1 MPHGVLA
8 KLAIASGQ
16 LGPLPQGSGNPTPHD
31 AKTPSERVEYFMRIS
46 RLTVDKL
53 GVKLYDKVS
62 AVIAELIA
70 NAYDADATEVT
81 VHAPMGKY
89 LAARPGAD
97 RSLANKEEFSI
108 EVADNGSGM
117 TPQQMQ
123 DFFLVVGAERRNDP
137 NRGNLSPQFK
147 RKVMGRKGVGKLA
160 PFGIC
165 KTIEVISGGGKWIM
179 DNGRD
184 SSSGYRRSH
193 ILLHYDKILELSN
206 NEPDKRY
213 SPTIGDKDES
223 LSKKKGTR
231 IILKNFNCRK
241 VPDINTLNRQLAQ
254 RFGLESE
261 NWQIQL
267 LDNTKSE
274 SLPITVGSFNIETMP
289 NTKIMFRYDQSVVL
303 PNGTVAQDL
312 KAGFNHSDT
321 FYSLSGWM
329 AYSRFPYKDELM
341 AGVRIYCRG
350 KIAAQTSIFNR
361 RAGFTGEHNIRSY
374 LVGEIHADWLDEE
387 EDLIQTDRR
396 DILWS
401 DELAAAFEN
410 WGQKVVKRIGT
421 LSRDPMRKATLQLF
435 LDTGNVES
443 RIRDAYPTEDHQSI
457 RDSAKELARSFG
469 RTISRGEAEDDTVV
483 NELVDLSITL
493 APHVTLSSMMK
504 KAIANANR
512 PLSALASFLRT
523 ARIAE
528 LSSFGRIAE
537 DRLKVLKRLE
547 LLKDSEDTNE
557 NNLQQLITDAPWLI
571 NPEWAPVTANQSF
584 SSLRKAFEQYYENR
598 TGQCISLGSFE
609 NTGKRP
615 DFVLSSQEGI
625 VQIIEIKKPH
635 HALTNPEMD
644 RIVKYHDN
652 MDEFL
657 KNSANEEF
665 RRHFADFHI
674 TLVCDDLALTGAQ
687 RAAFNGYRGDQGKKG
702 RLTHMGWTA
711 FLLKTKQVHQDF
723 LCEAQ
728 RQRDEIPS
736 IPQEN

>member
-31 AKTPSERVEYFMRIS
+31 AKTPSERVDYSMRIS

-81 VHAPMGKY
+81 VSAPMGQF
-89 LAARPGAD
+89 LATRAGGTVAD
-97 RSLANKEEFSI
+97 KGFKI
-108 EVADNGSGM
+108 EVVDNGCGM
-117 TPQQMQ
+117 TPHQVQS
-123 DFFLVVGAERRNDP
+123 FFLVVGAERRNDP
-137 NRGNLSPQFK
+137 KRGSLSPRFE

-165 KTIEVISGGGKWIM
+165 KTIEVISAGGDRVPGNSK
-179 DNGRD
+179 DD
-184 SSSGYRRSH
+184 FDSGYLTSH
-193 ILLHYDKILELSN
+193 IVLDYNGIVALDN
-206 NEPDKRY
+206 NKPDERY
-213 SPTIGDKDES
+213 KPTTGERDQSISKES
-223 LSKKKGTR
+223 GTR
-231 IILKNFNCRK
+231 IILKDFNYRGVPKITNF
-241 VPDINTLNRQLAQ
+241 NRQLAQ
-254 RFGLESE
+254 RFGLRSE

-267 LDNTKSE
+267 LDNTQSE
-274 SLPITVGSFNIETMP
+274 FSPIIVGDFNIETMD
-289 NTKIMFRYDQSVVL
+289 NTKIEFRRDHSVVL
-303 PNGTVAQDL
+303 PNDIVAQDL
-312 KAGFNHSDT
+312 DAGFNHNDK
-321 FYSLSGWM
+321 FYPLSGWM

-350 KIAAQTSIFNR
+350 KIAAQTSIFNQ
-361 RAGFTGEHNIRSY
+361 RAGFTGEHSIRSY
-374 LVGEIHADWLDEE
+374 LVGELHADWLDED

-401 DELAAAFEN
+401 DELAAAFED
-410 WGQKVVKRIGT
+410 WGQKVVKRIGN
-421 LSRDPMRKATLQLF
+421 LSRDPLRKATLQLF
-435 LDTGNVES
+435 LETGNVEA
-443 RIRDAYPTEDHQSI
+443 RIRDAYPIGDHQSI
-457 RDSAKELARSFG
+457 RESAAELARSFG
-469 RTISRGEAEDDTVV
+469 RTISRGEAEDETVV

-493 APHVTLSSMMK
+493 APHVTLDSMMK
-504 KAIANANR
+504 EAIADADR
-512 PLSALASFLRT
+512 PLSVLASFLRT

-547 LLKDSEDTNE
+547 FLKDAEDTNE

-584 SSLRKAFEQYYENR
+584 SSLRKAFEKYYENQ
-598 TGQCISLGSFE
+598 TGQRISLGSFE

-635 HALTNPEMD
+635 HALTNVEMD

-657 KNSANEEF
+657 ENSVNEEF

-711 FLLKTKQVHQDF
+711 FLLKTEQVHQDF
-723 LCEAQ
+723 LSEAQ
-728 RQRDEIPS
+728 RQRNAMPS
-736 IPQEN
+736 VSQDD